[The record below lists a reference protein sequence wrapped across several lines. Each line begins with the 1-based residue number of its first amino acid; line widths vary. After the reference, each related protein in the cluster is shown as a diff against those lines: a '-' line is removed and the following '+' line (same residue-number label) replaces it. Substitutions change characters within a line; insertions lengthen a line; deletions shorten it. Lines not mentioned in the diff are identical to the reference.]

1 MINGFLKTI
10 ASLLMLCTVVSF
22 ASCRN
27 DGDDEELG
35 GGTTGQPPVI
45 TFDNGTGIYTVKIMK
60 SITITPLVNDA
71 TDPVYTWKD
80 EKGKIVC
87 TDLSYTYSP
96 KAEGEVY
103 FKFRVDA
110 KNGYAEE
117 ELRVD
122 VVEKMIPS
130 VSLIPAY
137 STYMGK
143 SVTLESSV
151 NFTEG
156 AKYEW
161 VSIDESGKTK
171 ETVGTEATYTFTP
184 TEEGQFSF
192 KLTVT
197 NEDGSGNA
205 STSVLVSPEPVMNI
219 TFSSNQLT
227 VPKGRAA
234 CIAPVITDT
243 TTHAT
248 YVWEIDE
255 VMQQGETGPT
265 FTFTPPTTGSYV
277 VKVTGT
283 DGDIIKSAIQTVVCL
298 PSDEAKYYRAP
309 SAGSSDSKVK
319 VYHLRPAPGQFI
331 AQISGQTEEEACR
344 YAETRM
350 NVQNNYVSLGAW
362 GGYIIVGFDHS
373 VYNKPDVSSNGG
385 YDFSIIGNPFDGSS
399 EPGIVYVMQ
408 DENGDGL
415 PNDTWYELRGSET
428 GKTETYQHY
437 AVTYYRPPTHNMP
450 LQWIDNRG
458 NSGSIDLNP
467 NFPLW
472 IKENNYTLYGTRLK
486 RNTTRTP
493 GGIWRNESYP
503 WGYADNWGEDILADG
518 DNHDAAPVGNTF
530 KIENAMYP
538 DGTPVKLQYI
548 DFIKVQTGIQ
558 SVAGAI
564 GELSTEVFGF
574 VDYKMSEAPSKID

>member
-1 MINGFLKTI
+1 MINGFWKTI
-10 ASLLMLCTVVSF
+10 ASLLMLSTVLFF

-35 GGTTGQPPVI
+35 GGISGQPPVI
-45 TFDNGTGIYTVKIMK
+45 SFDNGSGIYTVKVMK
-60 SITITPLVNDA
+60 SITITPVVTDA
-71 TDPVYTWKD
+71 IEPVYTWKD

-96 KAEGEVY
+96 KAEGEIF

-110 KNGYAEE
+110 KNGAAEE

-130 VSLIPAY
+130 VSLIPTY
-137 STYMGK
+137 STYIGK
-143 SVTLESSV
+143 EVTLESSV

-156 AKYEW
+156 ATYEW
-161 VSIDESGKTK
+161 VSIDAKGEVK
-171 ETVGTEATYTFTP
+171 ETVGTKSTYTFTP
-184 TEEGQFSF
+184 AEEGQFSF

-205 STSVLVSPEPVMNI
+205 STSVLVSPAPVMNI
-219 TFSSNQLT
+219 IFDSEQIT

-234 CIAPVITDT
+234 CVAPVITDAT
-243 TTHAT
+243 AHAT
-248 YVWEIDE
+248 YVWELDG

-265 FTFTPPTTGSYV
+265 FTFTPPAAGSYL

-283 DGDIIKSAIQTVVCL
+283 DGDMVKSATQTVECL

-309 SAGSSDSKVK
+309 GAGSSDSKVK
-319 VYHLRPAPGQFI
+319 VYNLRPAPGQFI
-331 AQISGQTEEEACR
+331 AQISGQTEAEACR

-362 GGYIIVGFDHS
+362 GGYIIVGLDHS
-373 VYNKPDVSSNGG
+373 IYNKPAVNGNGG
-385 YDFSIIGNPFDGSS
+385 YDFSIVGNPFDGSS

-428 GKTETYQHY
+428 GKPETYQNY
-437 AVTYYRPPTHNMP
+437 KVTYYRPPTHNMP

-467 NFPLW
+467 KFPLW
-472 IKENNYTLYGTRLK
+472 IKENNYSLQGTRLE
-486 RNTTRTP
+486 RNTKQI
-493 GGIWRNESYP
+493 GGIWRNESYH
-503 WGYADNWGEDILADG
+503 WGYADNWGEDILAEG
-518 DNHDAAPVGNTF
+518 DNHDAAPVGNAF

-558 SVAGAI
+558 SVAGVI

-574 VDYKMSEAPSKID
+574 IDYKMDESPSKID

>member
-1 MINGFLKTI
+1 MINGFWKTI
-10 ASLLMLCTVVSF
+10 ASLLMLSTVLFF

-35 GGTTGQPPVI
+35 GGISGQPPVI
-45 TFDNGTGIYTVKIMK
+45 SFDNGSGIYTVKVMK
-60 SITITPLVNDA
+60 SITITPVVTDA
-71 TDPVYTWKD
+71 IEPVYTWKD

-96 KAEGEVY
+96 KAEGEIF

-110 KNGYAEE
+110 KNGAAEE

-130 VSLIPAY
+130 VSLIPTY
-137 STYMGK
+137 STYIGK
-143 SVTLESSV
+143 EVTLESSV

-156 AKYEW
+156 ATYEW
-161 VSIDESGKTK
+161 VSIDAKGEVK
-171 ETVGTEATYTFTP
+171 ETVGTKNTYTFTP
-184 TEEGQFSF
+184 AEEGQFSF

-205 STSVLVSPEPVMNI
+205 STSVLVSPAPVMNI
-219 TFSSNQLT
+219 IFDSEQIT

-234 CIAPVITDT
+234 CVAPVITDAT
-243 TTHAT
+243 AHAT
-248 YVWEIDE
+248 YVWELDG

-265 FTFTPPTTGSYV
+265 FTFTPPAAGSYL

-283 DGDIIKSAIQTVVCL
+283 DGDMVKSATQTVECL

-309 SAGSSDSKVK
+309 GAGSSDSKVK
-319 VYHLRPAPGQFI
+319 VYNLRPAPGQFI
-331 AQISGQTEEEACR
+331 AQISGQTEAEACR

-362 GGYIIVGFDHS
+362 GGYIIVGLDHS
-373 VYNKPDVSSNGG
+373 IYNKPTVNGNGG
-385 YDFSIIGNPFDGSS
+385 YDFSIVGNPFDGSS

-428 GKTETYQHY
+428 GKPETYQNY
-437 AVTYYRPPTHNMP
+437 KVTYYRPPTHNMP

-467 NFPLW
+467 KFPLW
-472 IKENNYTLYGTRLK
+472 IKENNYSLQGTRLK
-486 RNTTRTP
+486 RNTTQS

-503 WGYADNWGEDILADG
+503 WGYADNWGEDILAEG
-518 DNHDAAPVGNTF
+518 DNHDAAPVGNAF

-558 SVAGAI
+558 SVAGVI

-574 VDYKMSEAPSKID
+574 IDYKMDESPSKID

>member
-1 MINGFLKTI
+1 MINGFWKTI
-10 ASLLMLCTVVSF
+10 ASLLMLSTVLFF

-35 GGTTGQPPVI
+35 GGISGQPPVI
-45 TFDNGTGIYTVKIMK
+45 SFDNGSGIYTVKVMK
-60 SITITPLVNDA
+60 SITITPVVTDA
-71 TDPVYTWKD
+71 IEPVYTWKD

-96 KAEGEVY
+96 KAEGEIF

-110 KNGYAEE
+110 KNGAAEE

-130 VSLIPAY
+130 VSLIPTY
-137 STYMGK
+137 STYIGK
-143 SVTLESSV
+143 EVTLESSV

-156 AKYEW
+156 ATYEW
-161 VSIDESGKTK
+161 VSIDAKGEVK
-171 ETVGTEATYTFTP
+171 ETVGTKNTYTFTP
-184 TEEGQFSF
+184 AEEGQFSF

-205 STSVLVSPEPVMNI
+205 STSVLVSPAPVMNI
-219 TFSSNQLT
+219 IFDSEQIT

-234 CIAPVITDT
+234 CVAPVITDAT
-243 TTHAT
+243 AHAT
-248 YVWEIDE
+248 YVWELDG
-255 VMQQGETGPT
+255 VMQQGETGST
-265 FTFTPPTTGSYV
+265 FTFTPPAAGRYL

-283 DGDIIKSAIQTVVCL
+283 DGDMVKSATQTVECL

-309 SAGSSDSKVK
+309 GASSSDSKVK
-319 VYHLRPAPGQFI
+319 VYNLRPAPGQFI
-331 AQISGQTEEEACR
+331 AQISGQTEAEACR

-362 GGYIIVGFDHS
+362 GGYIIVGLDHS
-373 VYNKPDVSSNGG
+373 IYNKPTVNGNGG
-385 YDFSIIGNPFDGSS
+385 YDFSIVGNPFDGSS

-428 GKTETYQHY
+428 GKPETYQNY
-437 AVTYYRPPTHNMP
+437 KVTYYRPPTHNMP

-467 NFPLW
+467 KFPLW
-472 IKENNYTLYGTRLK
+472 IKENNYSLQGTRLE
-486 RNTTRTP
+486 RNTKQI

-503 WGYADNWGEDILADG
+503 WGYADNWGEDILAEG
-518 DNHDAAPVGNTF
+518 DNHDAAPVGNAF

-558 SVAGAI
+558 SVAGVI

-574 VDYKMSEAPSKID
+574 IDYKMDESPSKID

>member
-248 YVWEIDE
+248 YVWEVDE

-265 FTFTPPTTGSYV
+265 FTFTPPTAGSYV

-283 DGDIIKSAIQTVVCL
+283 DGD
-298 PSDEAKYYRAP
+298 
-309 SAGSSDSKVK
+309 
-319 VYHLRPAPGQFI
+319 
-331 AQISGQTEEEACR
+331 
-344 YAETRM
+344 
-350 NVQNNYVSLGAW
+350 
-362 GGYIIVGFDHS
+362 
-373 VYNKPDVSSNGG
+373 
-385 YDFSIIGNPFDGSS
+385 IGNPFDGSS

-428 GKTETYQHY
+428 GKAETYQHY

-503 WGYADNWGEDILADG
+503 WGYADNWGEDILAEG
-518 DNHDAAPVGNTF
+518 DNHDAAPVGNAF

>member
-1 MINGFLKTI
+1 MINGFWKTI
-10 ASLLMLCTVVSF
+10 ASLLMLSTVLFF

-35 GGTTGQPPVI
+35 GGISGQPPVI
-45 TFDNGTGIYTVKIMK
+45 SFDNGSGIYTVKVMK
-60 SITITPLVNDA
+60 SITITPVVTDA
-71 TDPVYTWKD
+71 IEPVYTWKD

-96 KAEGEVY
+96 KAEGEIF

-110 KNGYAEE
+110 KNGAAEE

-130 VSLIPAY
+130 VSLIPTY
-137 STYMGK
+137 STYIGK
-143 SVTLESSV
+143 EVTLESSV

-156 AKYEW
+156 ATYEW
-161 VSIDESGKTK
+161 ASIDAKGEVK
-171 ETVGTEATYTFTP
+171 ETVGTKNTYTFTP
-184 TEEGQFSF
+184 AEEGQFSF

-205 STSVLVSPEPVMNI
+205 STSVLVSPAPVMNI
-219 TFSSNQLT
+219 IFDSKQIT

-234 CIAPVITDT
+234 CVAPVITDAT
-243 TTHAT
+243 ADAT
-248 YVWEIDE
+248 YVWELDG

-265 FTFTPPTTGSYV
+265 FTFTPPAAGSYL

-283 DGDIIKSAIQTVVCL
+283 DGDMVKSATQTVECL

-309 SAGSSDSKVK
+309 DADSSDSKVK
-319 VYHLRPAPGQFI
+319 VYNLRPAPGQFI
-331 AQISGQTEEEACR
+331 AQISGQTEAEACR

-362 GGYIIVGFDHS
+362 GGYIIVGLDHS
-373 VYNKPDVSSNGG
+373 IYNKPTVNGNGG
-385 YDFSIIGNPFDGSS
+385 YDFSIVGNPFDGSS

-428 GKTETYQHY
+428 GKPKTYQNY
-437 AVTYYRPPTHNMP
+437 KVTYYRPPTHNMP

-458 NSGSIDLNP
+458 NSGSINLNP
-467 NFPLW
+467 KFPLW
-472 IKENNYTLYGTRLK
+472 IKENNYSLQGTRLE
-486 RNTTRTP
+486 RNTTQS

-503 WGYADNWGEDILADG
+503 WGYADNWGEDILAEG
-518 DNHDAAPVGNTF
+518 DNHDAAPVGNAF

-558 SVAGAI
+558 SVAGVI

-574 VDYKMSEAPSKID
+574 IDYKMDESPSKID

>member
-248 YVWEIDE
+248 YVWEVDE

-331 AQISGQTEEEACR
+331 AQISGQTEEDCSVLTVHIGVCGAVHGSNALQRQVVVHHGEHTLLHLSAVPC
-344 YAETRM
+344 
-350 NVQNNYVSLGAW
+350 VNNNLLAAGDIKCYTSLGVQTQLLVVLNLSL
-362 GGYIIVGFDHS
+362 GCVVNYEIGLEVLQLFLGGFDEH
-373 VYNKPDVSSNGG
+373 VG
-385 YDFSIIGNPFDGSS
+385 YEMSLPSYLN
-399 EPGIVYVMQ
+399 
-408 DENGDGL
+408 DETD
-415 PNDTWYELRGSET
+415 S
-428 GKTETYQHY
+428 H
-437 AVTYYRPPTHNMP
+437 
-450 LQWIDNRG
+450 
-458 NSGSIDLNP
+458 
-467 NFPLW
+467 
-472 IKENNYTLYGTRLK
+472 
-486 RNTTRTP
+486 
-493 GGIWRNESYP
+493 
-503 WGYADNWGEDILADG
+503 
-518 DNHDAAPVGNTF
+518 
-530 KIENAMYP
+530 
-538 DGTPVKLQYI
+538 
-548 DFIKVQTGIQ
+548 TGI
-558 SVAGAI
+558 
-564 GELSTEVFGF
+564 F
-574 VDYKMSEAPSKID
+574 VCTAECINYEKSLV

>member
-1 MINGFLKTI
+1 MINGFFKTI
-10 ASLLMLCTVVSF
+10 TNLLMLSSILF
-22 ASCRN
+22 ASCGN
-27 DGDDEELG
+27 DRDEEETG
-35 GGTTGQPPVI
+35 GGTTVQPPVI
-45 TFDNGTGIYTVKIMK
+45 TFDNGTGIYTVKVMK
-60 SITITPLVNDA
+60 SITITPVVTDA
-71 TDPVYTWKD
+71 NNAVYTWKD
-80 EKGKIVC
+80 EQGKIVC
-87 TDLSYTYSP
+87 TTLSYTYSP

-110 KNGYAEE
+110 TNGSAEE

-137 STYMGK
+137 PTYIGK
-143 SVTLESSV
+143 DVTLEASV

-156 AKYEW
+156 ATYKW
-161 VSIDESGKTK
+161 VAMDSNGKEQ
-171 ETVGTEATYTFTP
+171 ETVGNEATYTFTP
-184 TEEGQFSF
+184 VQEGQFNF

-205 STSVLVSPEPVMNI
+205 TTSVLVSPAPVMNI
-219 TFSSNQLT
+219 TFSSDELT
-227 VPKGRAA
+227 VPIGRAA
-234 CIAPVITDT
+234 CIAPLITDT
-243 TTHAT
+243 TANAT
-248 YVWEIDE
+248 YVWEVDG
-255 VMQQGETGPT
+255 VMQPNEKRPT
-265 FTFTPPTTGSYV
+265 FTFTPPGAGSYA

-283 DGDIIKSAIQTVVCL
+283 DGSIVKNATQTVVCL
-298 PSDEAKYYRAP
+298 PSDEAKYYRAHTA
-309 SAGSSDSKVK
+309 SSSDSKVT

-331 AQISGQTEEEACR
+331 AQISGQTEAEACR
-344 YAETRM
+344 YAETRI

-362 GGYIIVGFDHS
+362 GGYIIVGLDHS
-373 VYNKPDVSSNGG
+373 IYNKPDVNGNGG
-385 YDFSIIGNPFDGSS
+385 YDFSIVGNPFDGSS
-399 EPGIVYVMQ
+399 EQGIVYVMQ

-428 GKTETYQHY
+428 GKPETYQNY

-486 RNTTRTP
+486 RNTTQTP

-503 WGYADNWGEDILADG
+503 WGYADNWGEDILAEG
-518 DNHDAAPVGNTF
+518 DNHDAAPVGNAF

-558 SVAGAI
+558 SIAGAI

-574 VDYKMSEAPSKID
+574 IDYKMDEAPSKVD

>member
-1 MINGFLKTI
+1 M
-10 ASLLMLCTVVSF
+10 
-22 ASCRN
+22 
-27 DGDDEELG
+27 
-35 GGTTGQPPVI
+35 
-45 TFDNGTGIYTVKIMK
+45 
-60 SITITPLVNDA
+60 
-71 TDPVYTWKD
+71 
-80 EKGKIVC
+80 
-87 TDLSYTYSP
+87 
-96 KAEGEVY
+96 
-103 FKFRVDA
+103 
-110 KNGYAEE
+110 
-117 ELRVD
+117 
-122 VVEKMIPS
+122 
-130 VSLIPAY
+130 
-137 STYMGK
+137 
-143 SVTLESSV
+143 
-151 NFTEG
+151 
-156 AKYEW
+156 
-161 VSIDESGKTK
+161 
-171 ETVGTEATYTFTP
+171 
-184 TEEGQFSF
+184 
-192 KLTVT
+192 
-197 NEDGSGNA
+197 
-205 STSVLVSPEPVMNI
+205 
-219 TFSSNQLT
+219 
-227 VPKGRAA
+227 
-234 CIAPVITDT
+234 
-243 TTHAT
+243 
-248 YVWEIDE
+248 
-255 VMQQGETGPT
+255 
-265 FTFTPPTTGSYV
+265 
-277 VKVTGT
+277 
-283 DGDIIKSAIQTVVCL
+283 
-298 PSDEAKYYRAP
+298 
-309 SAGSSDSKVK
+309 K

-373 VYNKPDVSSNGG
+373 VYNKPDVNGNGG

-428 GKTETYQHY
+428 GKAETYQHY

-458 NSGSIDLNP
+458 KSGSIDLNP

-503 WGYADNWGEDILADG
+503 WGYADNWGEDILAEG
-518 DNHDAAPVGNTF
+518 DNHDAAPVGNAF